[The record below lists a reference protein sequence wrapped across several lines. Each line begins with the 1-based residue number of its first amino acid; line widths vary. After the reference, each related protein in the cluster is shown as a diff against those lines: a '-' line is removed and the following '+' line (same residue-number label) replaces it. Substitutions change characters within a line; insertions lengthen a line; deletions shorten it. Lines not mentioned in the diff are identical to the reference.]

1 MGHLLKL
8 FEFASKPYYPDLSS
22 LIRLDDESIY
32 SRNMHQYMC
41 DSTEVS
47 EDRLQ
52 SDSYTEFN
60 NSYRVRIKI
69 CVSIH
74 KTSKRVEL
82 ESPGCS
88 GYEVNS

>member
-1 MGHLLKL
+1 
-8 FEFASKPYYPDLSS
+8 
-22 LIRLDDESIY
+22 
-32 SRNMHQYMC
+32 MC

-47 EDRLQ
+47 KDRLQ
-52 SDSYTEFN
+52 WDSYTEFN

-69 CVSIH
+69 YVCIL

-82 ESPGCS
+82 ECPGCS